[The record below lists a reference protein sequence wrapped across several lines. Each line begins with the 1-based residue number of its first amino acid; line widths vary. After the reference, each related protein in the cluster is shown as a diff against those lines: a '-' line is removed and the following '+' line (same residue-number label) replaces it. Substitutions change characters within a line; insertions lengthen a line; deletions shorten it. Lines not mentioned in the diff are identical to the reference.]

1 MQYETP
7 LAFSEAADLLWLH
20 RACSHAA
27 NNHLLRTVVHID
39 TDRSSPVWRKIVRE
53 NAPKCSPADEIMV
66 NGPNHAILPPYL
78 VVART
83 RRQNP
88 LQKVLLPHCRTRSSA
103 SRNSHSPTR
112 QAMH

>member
-27 NNHLLRTVVHID
+27 NNHLLRTDVHID
-39 TDRSSPVWRKIVRE
+39 TDRSSPVWRIIVLQQE
-53 NAPKCSPADEIMV
+53 QEVAATDEMLRV
-66 NGPNHAILPPYL
+66 GPTAAVLPPDR

-83 RRQNP
+83 RRQNAR
-88 LQKVLLPHCRTRSSA
+88 QKVLLPHCRTRSSA

-112 QAMH
+112 HAMH